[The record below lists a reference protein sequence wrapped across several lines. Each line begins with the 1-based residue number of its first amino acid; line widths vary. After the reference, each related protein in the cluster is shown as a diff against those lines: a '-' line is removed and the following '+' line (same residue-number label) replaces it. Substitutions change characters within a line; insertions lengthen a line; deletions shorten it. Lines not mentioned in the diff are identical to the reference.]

1 MSSEAKGSAIH
12 MESTTPANLDID
24 GKDGNGELDT
34 QSVIVDEETNKRLL
48 RKIDIRLMPVAA
60 IFGLREDLDLQSGLR
75 YSWVSLIF
83 YFGYMAGC
91 YPVSVELGRA
101 YPARLLMYH
110 ASTDFGGSNI
120 ISPLINYGLGHITS
134 GSLHPWQYMYL
145 IAGLATLAWA
155 IALFFVFPGSPQTAK
170 GFTAEERMMLLE
182 RVRANNAGAENRT
195 FKWYQVCEALYSYH
209 FWCIFLL
216 STLSSTG
223 SGAVTTFG
231 SIIFNGMGFSTFESL
246 LLNIPIGALAFICVL
261 GSGYIGRN
269 WRLPSS
275 KTAARIIGFYLIN
288 FFSAAWVQCIAM
300 GTSNVAGYTKKA
312 TMAAGTFMG
321 YSLGN
326 IIGPLTF
333 DAIYSTSMSNNDTSL
348 TFLQVNQTW
357 SPGRQ
362 RLRRGYQSCDNCRE
376 KKKKCEPSNNQGS
389 ACLRCEQELRTTP
402 PGNDDL
408 RPSPRYEHGVTQG
421 DLPVSPTQS
430 FVDRT
435 TSRTTDAQLLTVQP
449 RTKSRI
455 LSTHLLD
462 ACGTLD
468 LLADTEQEESIRGAP
483 LTPSEQHSQP
493 NMSINATE
501 EQLNAEPNY
510 QNPREWN
517 GFILVKRGILQGAE
531 VVHYLD
537 FYFKHLWPL
546 FPVVPEYF
554 ANRDRYISMAR
565 EEPVLVISLVALAS
579 RYHPLQGPNGEL
591 RSERVHWR
599 AWSLVQKLF
608 QSAMW
613 GSTAMRKPGAIA
625 ALLLFIEWH
634 CRPINCEDFDTGLD
648 ATSLFVS
655 PNQPSGAQYN
665 TQPTHEIGLD
675 CSVNSHTNVEGLP
688 ARLNIVAPAYRSH
701 MMSCLD
707 SFWESAIDLAA
718 HTDKAREL
726 LCSWRSGEL
735 GVQSAPLTASWERF
749 RRGLDRWKK
758 QHAPI
763 SSVCLS
769 LEYFYIRLCGLSPA
783 AHVFESSS
791 GDDQRDP
798 NMPILSQLAND
809 AVQTS
814 IDLLSCVTH
823 DLTVN
828 IVQVRRCQATLRV
841 EERLEDSH
849 PHILLIRQAV
859 RAIKQNAPDDIHMSQ
874 RYATLLDIY
883 VNAALRSSPSAVIS
897 EDIFRWEHDDSSTSN
912 CGPVQGYTLDQGNNV
927 MFDSSFCNYLPDMV
941 GLDDIFSWL
950 PAGSD

>member
-1 MSSEAKGSAIH
+1 
-12 MESTTPANLDID
+12 
-24 GKDGNGELDT
+24 
-34 QSVIVDEETNKRLL
+34 
-48 RKIDIRLMPVAA
+48 
-60 IFGLREDLDLQSGLR
+60 
-75 YSWVSLIF
+75 
-83 YFGYMAGC
+83 
-91 YPVSVELGRA
+91 
-101 YPARLLMYH
+101 
-110 ASTDFGGSNI
+110 
-120 ISPLINYGLGHITS
+120 
-134 GSLHPWQYMYL
+134 
-145 IAGLATLAWA
+145 
-155 IALFFVFPGSPQTAK
+155 
-170 GFTAEERMMLLE
+170 
-182 RVRANNAGAENRT
+182 
-195 FKWYQVCEALYSYH
+195 
-209 FWCIFLL
+209 
-216 STLSSTG
+216 
-223 SGAVTTFG
+223 
-231 SIIFNGMGFSTFESL
+231 
-246 LLNIPIGALAFICVL
+246 
-261 GSGYIGRN
+261 
-269 WRLPSS
+269 
-275 KTAARIIGFYLIN
+275 
-288 FFSAAWVQCIAM
+288 
-300 GTSNVAGYTKKA
+300 
-312 TMAAGTFMG
+312 
-321 YSLGN
+321 
-326 IIGPLTF
+326 
-333 DAIYSTSMSNNDTSL
+333 MSNNDTSL

-376 KKKKCEPSNNQGS
+376 KKKKCEPSNNRGS
-389 ACLRCEQELRTTP
+389 ACLRCEQELRDRGSRQETTP

-408 RPSPRYEHGVTQG
+408 RPSPRYEDGVTQG

-430 FVDRT
+430 FVDRM
-435 TSRTTDAQLLTVQP
+435 TSRTTDTQLLAVQP
-449 RTKSRI
+449 STKSRI

-483 LTPSEQHSQP
+483 LTPSEHHSQA
-493 NMSINATE
+493 NMSVNVTE
-501 EQLNAEPNY
+501 ERLNLQPNY

-579 RYHPLQGPNGEL
+579 RYHPLQGPTGEL

-599 AWSLVQKLF
+599 VWSLVQKLF

-655 PNQPSGAQYN
+655 QNQPSGAQHN

-688 ARLNIVAPAYRSH
+688 ERLNIVAPAYRSH
-701 MMSCLD
+701 MMSWTLLSTAISLAQEISCFSQDVLTNTMLAKREAVSGSVRFEWNRTLCTFIHLTDQNLSLRLRLEPQLPGSRCGNMIDQLHQSFSID

-726 LCSWRSGEL
+726 LCNWRSGEL
-735 GVQSAPLTASWERF
+735 GVQSAPLIASWERF
-749 RRGLDRWKK
+749 RRGLDWWKK
-758 QHAPI
+758 QHALI
-763 SSVCLS
+763 SSERDLSSPRVCLS

-791 GDDQRDP
+791 SDDQRDP
-798 NMPILSQLAND
+798 YMSILSQLADD

-814 IDLLSCVTH
+814 IDLLNCVTH
-823 DLTVN
+823 DLTPSTLFKYVGVRYWLY
-828 IVQVRRCQATLRV
+828 IVCASLFLLKATLRV
-841 EERLEDSH
+841 EERLEDGH
-849 PHILLIRQAV
+849 PHIVLIRQAV

-883 VNAALRSSPSAVIS
+883 VNAALRSPPSAVIS
-897 EDIFRWEHDDSSTSN
+897 QDIFRWEHDDPSTPN
-912 CGPVQGYTLDQGNNV
+912 CDPVQGCTLDQGNNV

-941 GLDDIFSWL
+941 GLDDILSWL
-950 PAGSD
+950 PPGSD